1 MFVKG
6 EENPPYPVGILAG
19 SSYDIGGVERHIL
32 LLVSYSD
39 RKRFRFIV
47 FAPPRFLELLSDLR
61 LDNVKLV
68 EWKMRTKCDL
78 YAIWDLWT
86 KLRSNEVKVLHI
98 HDPRS
103 GAVGRVVARILKIPV
118 VYTVHLPPYYY
129 VTRVRKRLYQ
139 LIEGILNKRFT
150 SRVIYV
156 SHSVREEALHAHLA
170 PKSRSLVI
178 ENGIHLEKYTKRA
191 DRTAVRRVLN
201 TPEEAVVFCFVGRL
215 TEQKGIDVFLRAIK
229 MLPGQSGAFRVWL
242 VGDGPLR
249 SELEQ
254 YVAKENLGSIVQFLG
269 YRSDVPEIL
278 QASDVFVLPSRYEA
292 MPISL
297 LEAMAAGLPCVVTSV
312 GDNAKIV
319 EDGTTGIVV
328 PPENPEALATALRK
342 MLADSEMRQAMGEA
356 ARKKAQE
363 YSVERM
369 AARIA
374 EVYEELLKRP

>member
-1 MFVKG
+1 V
-6 EENPPYPVGILAG
+6 A
-19 SSYDIGGVERHIL
+19 
-32 LLVSYSD
+32 
-39 RKRFRFIV
+39 
-47 FAPPRFLELLSDLR
+47 R
-61 LDNVKLV
+61 LKHVQ
-68 EWKMRTKCDL
+68 
-78 YAIWDLWT
+78 
-86 KLRSNEVKVLHI
+86 VLHI

-103 GAVGRVVARILKIPV
+103 AAIGRIAAKLLGLPV

-129 VTRVRKRLYQ
+129 THGIKRYMYMF
-139 LIEGILNKRFT
+139 IEGLLNRCFT
-150 SRVIYV
+150 DRIIYV
-156 SHSVREEALHAHLA
+156 SHAVREEALRYHIT
-170 PKSRSLVI
+170 PKWHSLVV
-178 ENGIHLEKYTKRA
+178 ENGIDLQTYSKTVDRVVVRKAFNAPLEVT
-191 DRTAVRRVLN
+191 
-201 TPEEAVVFCFVGRL
+201 VFCFVGRL

>member
-1 MFVKG
+1 MK
-6 EENPPYPVGILAG
+6 PYKNEGCIIGVLAG
-19 SSYDIGGVERHIL
+19 SSYEIGGVENHIISL
-32 LLVSYSD
+32 CSTL
-39 RKRFRFIV
+39 KRFHFVVFGPFNFIRTLTSLKLANVETSEWSLGSPWDV
-47 FAPPRFLELLSDLR
+47 FAALHLLR
-61 LDNVKLV
+61 
-68 EWKMRTKCDL
+68 M
-78 YAIWDLWT
+78 LWFY
-86 KLRSNEVKVLHI
+86 KPALLHI

-103 GAVGRVVARILKIPV
+103 GTVGRVIAKVLNIPV

-129 VTRVRKRLYQ
+129 VTGLKQKLYQ
-139 LIEGILNKRFT
+139 LIERLLNKGFT
-150 SRVIYV
+150 DRIIYV
-156 SHSVREEALHAHLA
+156 SHFAYDEAIRNRIA
-170 PKSRSLVI
+170 PRKRTLVI
-178 ENGIHLEKYTKRA
+178 ENGINLRA
-191 DRTAVRRVLN
+191 YAEPLNRVAIRKALN
-201 TPEEAVVFCFVGRL
+201 VPVEVTIFCFVGRF

-374 EVYEELLKRP
+374 EVYDELLRRP

>member
-1 MFVKG
+1 MELYKNEGCIIGV
-6 EENPPYPVGILAG
+6 LAG
-19 SSYDIGGVERHIL
+19 SSYEIGGVENHIISL
-32 LLVSYSD
+32 CSIL
-39 RKRFRFIV
+39 KRFHFVVFGPFNFIRTLASLKLANVETAEWSLGSPWDV
-47 FAPPRFLELLSDLR
+47 FAARQLLRMLMFYKPA
-61 LDNVKLV
+61 L
-68 EWKMRTKCDL
+68 
-78 YAIWDLWT
+78 
-86 KLRSNEVKVLHI
+86 LHI

-103 GAVGRVVARILKIPV
+103 GTVGRVVAKVLNIPV

-129 VTRVRKRLYQ
+129 ATGLKQKLYQ
-139 LIEGILNKRFT
+139 LIERLLNKGFT
-150 SRVIYV
+150 DRIIYV
-156 SHSVREEALHAHLA
+156 SHFAYDEAIRNRIA
-170 PKSRSLVI
+170 PQKRTLVI
-178 ENGIHLEKYTKRA
+178 ENGINLRA
-191 DRTAVRRVLN
+191 YAKPLKCITIRKALN
-201 TPEEAVVFCFVGRL
+201 VPVEATVFCFVGRF

-229 MLPGQSGAFRVWL
+229 MLPSQSSAFRVWL

-374 EVYEELLKRP
+374 EVYEELLKQP